1 LWPKAIVDETVC
13 TLLLLFPDGDT
24 RTEIILNRRRK
35 ANPSLLDCMLNP
47 AEGVHCLF
55 RKTFKKH
62 DIEAER
68 VMESAKEN
76 IIDIHPTVHPE
87 SLGLG
92 DFKIWRDRL
101 LELRQEV
108 YLAPPADWHQLFRD
122 KRNPQQY
129 WTFWLALFIL
139 ILTLVSTGA
148 GIIST
153 VTGFISMRLA
163 QAQARAPQQTVFC
176 EFNTSHARPLGGAIL
191 G

>member
-24 RTEIILNRRRK
+24 RTETILNRRRK

-47 AEGVHCLF
+47 AEGVHWLF

-108 YLAPPADWHQLFRD
+108 YLAPPADWRQLFRD

-139 ILTLVSTGA
+139 ILTLVSTAA

-163 QAQARAPQQTVFC
+163 QAQACAPQTTVFC

>member
-1 LWPKAIVDETVC
+1 
-13 TLLLLFPDGDT
+13 
-24 RTEIILNRRRK
+24 
-35 ANPSLLDCMLNP
+35 MLNP
-47 AEGVHCLF
+47 AEGVHWLL
-55 RKTFKKH
+55 RKAFKKQ

-68 VMESAKEN
+68 VMESAKAN

-108 YLAPPADWHQLFRD
+108 YLAPPADWRQLFRD

-139 ILTLVSTGA
+139 ILT
-148 GIIST
+148 
-153 VTGFISMRLA
+153 
-163 QAQARAPQQTVFC
+163 
-176 EFNTSHARPLGGAIL
+176 
-191 G
+191 